1 MPTRADAL
9 AVMAKAPIAGE
20 VKTRLVPPFTQEQAA
35 DLYRALLLDQ
45 LEHLS
50 RLTVA
55 ELYLVFA
62 PNSAAPLMW
71 QLAPPNFYC
80 FAQRGGDL
88 GERMN
93 AAFIDLWQLGH
104 RSVVVIGSDLPALP
118 LTILETAFDLLAT
131 SIHQVVL
138 GPSHDGGYYLVGMNQ
153 PTPEIFQ
160 DMRWS
165 HDQVLAQTTDKL
177 SKLGIPPALLPAW
190 FDIDSVE
197 DLKQLEALPEP
208 ATRNAVQRTLSYLQ
222 GIGPLDRFNQSD
234 Q

>member
-1 MPTRADAL
+1 MPTRANAL

-20 VKTRLVPPFTQEQAA
+20 VKTRLVPPLTQEQAA

-50 RLTVA
+50 GLTVA

-80 FAQRGGDL
+80 FAQRSGDL

-118 LTILETAFDLLAT
+118 LDFFGTAFGLLAT
-131 SIHQVVL
+131 SAHQVVL
-138 GPSHDGGYYLVGMNQ
+138 GPSRDGGYYLVGMNQ
-153 PTPEIFQ
+153 PTPEMFQ
-160 DMRWS
+160 NMTWS
-165 HDQVLAQTTDKL
+165 HNQVLAQTMERL
-177 SKLGIPPALLPAW
+177 ARLGIAAELLPTW
-190 FDIDSVE
+190 FDLDTVE
-197 DLKQLEALPEP
+197 DLAYLQSLSEP
-208 ATRNAVQRTLSYLQ
+208 ATRNAVRRTLSYLQ

>member
-1 MPTRADAL
+1 MPTPANAL

-55 ELYLVFA
+55 DLYLVYA
-62 PNSAAPLMW
+62 PGSAAPLMK
-71 QLAPPNFYC
+71 QLAPPNFRC
-80 FAQRGGDL
+80 LAQHGGDL

-93 AAFIDLWQLGH
+93 AASIDLWRRGH
-104 RSVVVIGSDLPALP
+104 RNVVLVGSDLPALP
-118 LTILETAFDLLAT
+118 LSYLETAFGLLAT
-131 SIHQVVL
+131 STHQVVL
-138 GPSHDGGYYLVGMNQ
+138 GPSRDGGYYLVGMNQ

-160 DMRWS
+160 DMTWS

-177 SKLGIPPALLPAW
+177 GKLGIQPALLPEW

-197 DLKQLEALPEP
+197 DLKQLKALSEP
-208 ATRNAVQRTLSYLQ
+208 TARGAVKRTLSYIEGL
-222 GIGPLDRFNQSD
+222 GPLERLNPQA
-234 Q
+234 

>member
-1 MPTRADAL
+1 MPTRANAL

-20 VKTRLVPPFTQEQAA
+20 VKTRLVPPLTQEQAA

-62 PNSAAPLMW
+62 PNSAAPLMR
-71 QLAPPNFYC
+71 QLAPPNFHC

-118 LTILETAFDLLAT
+118 LSFLQTAFELLAT
-131 SIHQVVL
+131 PTHQVVL
-138 GPSHDGGYYLVGMNQ
+138 GPSRD
-153 PTPEIFQ
+153 
-160 DMRWS
+160 
-165 HDQVLAQTTDKL
+165 
-177 SKLGIPPALLPAW
+177 
-190 FDIDSVE
+190 
-197 DLKQLEALPEP
+197 
-208 ATRNAVQRTLSYLQ
+208 
-222 GIGPLDRFNQSD
+222 
-234 Q
+234 